1 MDATITTEG
10 IAAALARH
18 HDGYI
23 RLDPAA
29 LAADYAEDCVV
40 ESMIAGRHV
49 GRLAVERI
57 FRTLFSAFPDL
68 RTEVQESLVFGNRA
82 VWTVAVTGTDNGGFM
97 GLPPTGRPFS
107 LFAMF
112 LYTFGNDHQ
121 IVHERRIYDFARL
134 LLHLSGETEPPIEGA
149 RLYRELLDRAQREH
163 DLKIAAAIQRA
174 LLPQSRH
181 VGTGFEVAAT
191 SVPCRAI
198 GGDFFDYFTMAD
210 GTFAFVLGDVAGKGP
225 PAALLAAVL
234 QGIFTANAHRG
245 LEPARAI
252 REANDAL
259 VRRAIEARFATA
271 VYGTLSSD
279 GRLTCCNAGHN
290 PPLLVGTRRV
300 MRLET
305 GGLVIGAFEQALFDQ
320 ETLELEPGDTLV
332 VYSYGMTEARNP
344 DGEEFGEEQLMSC
357 VRANTALTPTDLLE
371 CLLATVHKFSAGAAQ
386 SDDMT
391 LLALRFG
398 GR

>member
-1 MDATITTEG
+1 MDATISTEG
-10 IAAALARH
+10 IAATLARLR
-18 HDGYI
+18 DAYD
-23 RLDPAA
+23 RRDAA
-29 LAADYAEDCVV
+29 AVAENYAEDCVV
-40 ESMIAGRHV
+40 ESMVAGRHV
-49 GRLAVERI
+49 GPKAVERTL
-57 FRTLFSAFPDL
+57 RTFISAFTDL
-68 RTEVQESLVFGNRA
+68 HLEIDESLVFDNRA
-82 VWTVAVTGTDNGGFM
+82 VWTINVTGTDHGGFM
-97 GLPPTGRPFS
+97 GLPPTERPFR
-107 LFAMF
+107 LFAIFMF
-112 LYTFGNDHQ
+112 AFGSDHK
-121 IVHERRIYDFARL
+121 IVRERRMYDFARL
-134 LLHLSGETEPPIEGA
+134 LLHLSGTEPPIEGA
-149 RLYRELLDRAQREH
+149 RLYRELVERAQREH
-163 DLKIAAAIQRA
+163 DLKIAAEIQRA
-174 LLPQSRH
+174 LLPQSGY

-290 PPLLVGTRRV
+290 PPLLIGARGVT
-300 MRLET
+300 RLET
-305 GGLVIGAFEQALFDQ
+305 GGLIVGLFERASFDQ
-320 ETLELEPGDTLV
+320 ESMALEPGDTLV
-332 VYSYGMTEARNP
+332 VYSDGMTEARNP
-344 DGEEFGEEQLMSC
+344 DGEEFGDEQLMSC

-371 CLLATVHKFSAGAAQ
+371 CLLDTVHKFSAGAAQ

-391 LLALRFG
+391 LLALRFS